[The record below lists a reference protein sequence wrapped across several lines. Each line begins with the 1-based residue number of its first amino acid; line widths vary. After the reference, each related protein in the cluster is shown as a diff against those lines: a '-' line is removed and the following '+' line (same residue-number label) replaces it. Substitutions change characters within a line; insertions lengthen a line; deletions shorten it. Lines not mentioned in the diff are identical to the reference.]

1 MSFRTK
7 KRSTIAVL
15 AIASMAAVALLA
27 FTVSGAAQSPQS
39 SKSKIRFVRTSV
51 IKGGETGDLPATD
64 FDVAQGP
71 SVDSNFPKPQLSGT
85 VHPARVPAAHVPR
98 AAGNEIVSG
107 SLFSRISINDC
118 QERVFIRIHS
128 STSSRPTRVLRWAMA
143 L

>member
-27 FTVSGAAQSPQS
+27 FAVSSAAQSPQS
-39 SKSKIRFVRTSV
+39 STSKIRFVRTSI
-51 IKGGETGDLPATD
+51 IKGGVTGDLPASD

-71 SVDSNFPKPQLSGT
+71 SVDSDFPKPQLSGT